1 MPSRSHALLGLLVA
15 ALLPSAAGAAGAAAK
30 KLSAASPVRFH
41 SIQALDCSNAP
52 ALVCGQSVDS
62 TTVGLPDRRA
72 DYGCVPYVE
81 SGGEVV
87 YRIDVTATTEVDIE
101 LGGLAADLDLFLL
114 EGCDAGACAGA
125 STGVS
130 VERLRRCLA
139 PGTYFVIVDGFA
151 GAASPFRLSVACQPC
166 APCSPAVTHDTCDQ
180 AIAVPT
186 HPPIFRHRGDTRCA
200 RDDYSDGTC
209 TGYSSLGHDVAYRLS
224 MPPGCRVQVTV
235 RDGSDGI
242 GLDLALY
249 LATSCDDA
257 RGTCVAGADRNL
269 TGEESFTYE
278 SATGGTYF
286 LVVDSFGNGTSGDY
300 ELEIVQTNC
309 SVVGVQDATWQ
320 QVKRLYRD

>member
-1 MPSRSHALLGLLVA
+1 MRPRRLALLGLA
-15 ALLPSAAGAAGAAAK
+15 ALLLPCAAAAADGAAK
-30 KLSAASPVRFH
+30 KRAAASPPRLRSV
-41 SIQALDCSNAP
+41 QALDCSA
-52 ALVCGQSVDS
+52 ALPLACGQAVDS
-62 TTVGLPDRRA
+62 TTVGLPNRLSE
-72 DYGCVPYVE
+72 YGCAPYEE

-87 YRIDVTATTEVDIE
+87 YRLDIAATTEVDLE

-114 EGCDAGACAGA
+114 AGCDGATCAGA

-139 PGTYFVIVDGFA
+139 PGTYFVVVDGFA
-151 GAASPFRLSVACQPC
+151 GAASPFHLSLACGACTPC
-166 APCSPAVTHDTCDQ
+166 NPAVPHDTCDR
-180 AIAVPT
+180 AIPVPT

-200 RDDYSDGTC
+200 RDDYTDGTC

-235 RDGSDGI
+235 RDGADGI
-242 GLDLALY
+242 PLDLALY

-269 TGEESFTYE
+269 TGEEGFTFE
-278 SATGGTYF
+278 SAGGGTYY
-286 LVVDSFGNGTSGDY
+286 LVVDSFGNDTSGDY

-309 SVVGVQDATWQ
+309 SVIGVHAATWQ
-320 QVKRLYRD
+320 QVKRLYR